1 MWNWRSLIPWG
12 KERAVEG
19 QFRPGPYWVNDPGGG
34 LISVDAGRYWN
45 WWQTG
50 YRPAPF
56 PGRSAMVEACV
67 GAYSQTVA
75 MCPGDHWRV
84 LSNGGRERV
93 TSSALQRIIK
103 APNDYQS
110 ISDFLLNLTRRLFE
124 HGEAFALATR
134 NNRGEV
140 GELHLMRTGMAVL
153 GEDGSIWYSLQG
165 NEIIQ
170 QRLDISAEIPARD
183 VLHVRLHTPRHPLRG
198 ESPILAATLQLQMQ
212 GAALS
217 QQVQFYLNQARPS
230 FLLKTPLVLNR
241 EKMQELRAYWDEQ
254 TQGENAGRTPIM
266 NAGLEAQP
274 IQTNA
279 VDAQLAE
286 MMKMTEQDIALA
298 HRIPLQILGLGSNT
312 FSSTELLMQS
322 WIASG
327 LGFVLNHIEE
337 AFGLLF
343 RLKGQPDEYLEF
355 DTRALLRS
363 AYRERIEALARGVI
377 SGIYSPDEAR
387 AEVELPAVPGGVG
400 AMPRVQ
406 QQVVPLSYGADLQPP
421 SPTPALPPPS
431 DTTPP
436 DSGEGSDTN
445 AGDNTASQLASLRAG
460 YDRAL
465 AA

>member
-1 MWNWRSLIPWG
+1 MNWRSLIPWG
-12 KERAVEG
+12 RRAVEG
-19 QFRPGPYWVNDPGGG
+19 QFRPGPYWINGTNGGF
-34 LISVDAGRYWN
+34 LSADAGRYWN
-45 WWQTG
+45 WFQNG
-50 YRPAPF
+50 YHPGPF
-56 PGRSAMVEACV
+56 PQRSAMVEACV
-67 GAYSQTVA
+67 SSYAQTVA

-84 LSNGGRERV
+84 LGNGGRERV
-93 TSSALQRIIK
+93 TTSALQRVIK

-124 HGEAFALATR
+124 NGEAFALALR
-134 NNRGEV
+134 NNRGEIV
-140 GELHLMRTGMAVL
+140 ELHLMRHGVPTIGV
-153 GEDGSIWYSLQG
+153 DGSVWYSLSG
-165 NEIIQ
+165 NEVVQARFDLSNEIQ
-170 QRLDISAEIPARD
+170 ARD
-183 VLHVRLHTPRHPLRG
+183 VLHVRLNTPRHPLKG
-198 ESPILAATLQLQMQ
+198 ESPILAVAVQMAMQ
-212 GAALS
+212 GAALN
-217 QQVQFYLNQARPS
+217 QQTHFYINQSRPS
-230 FLLKTPLVLNR
+230 FLLKTPLVLTLD
-241 EKMQELRAYWDEQ
+241 KMKELRAWWEEQ

-274 IQTNA
+274 ISTSA

-286 MMKMTEQDIALA
+286 ILKMTNEDIATA
-298 HRIPLQILGLGSNT
+298 HRVPLQILGLGGNT
-312 FSSTELLMQS
+312 YSSTELLMQS

-337 AFGLLF
+337 ALGLLF
-343 RLKGQPDEYLEF
+343 RLRGQPDEYLEF

-387 AEVELPAVPGGVG
+387 SEVELPAVPGGVG

-406 QQVVPLSYGADLQPP
+406 QQVVPLSYGAELQPP

-436 DSGEGSDTN
+436 PDSGQGSDDN
-445 AGDNTASQLASLRAG
+445 AGDDTASKLLSFRAA
-460 YDRAL
+460 YERERL